1 MDFIKKNWEK
11 ALLGV
16 VLVGLLVAVVGLPIK
31 IASEKEELESI
42 RVGITEK
49 PVSEIPDLDLSAAKT
64 VLTRTEEPVTLDL
77 TTSNRVFNPVPWK
90 RSPNGQLLRVNTGN
104 EIGVRAM
111 QVESISPLYLV
122 VTFDSVLTSDSGSRY
137 AIGIERQAEA
147 SRRARLKH
155 QTYAAVGEKNETFLL
170 RDVKGPPAAP
180 TSLDLTLSDG
190 EPISIGPDKPYKRVE
205 GYATDLYYPPD
216 SRNWTD
222 KRVGDRIPIEREY
235 YNIVAITKNEVVLSA
250 PSGKKTTLKLT
261 PGSQHAMSGSGA
273 QRFPK

>member
-1 MDFIKKNWEK
+1 MEFIKKNWEK

-16 VLVGLLVAVVGLPIK
+16 VLVGLLVAVVGLPLK
-31 IASEKEELESI
+31 IAGEKAELEAI

-49 PVSEIPDLDLSAAKT
+49 PVSEIPDLDLSAAET
-64 VLTRTEEPVTLDL
+64 ALVRSEQPVTLDL

-90 RSPNGQLLRVNTGN
+90 RSASGQLLRVDTGN
-104 EIGVRAM
+104 EIGVGAM

-147 SRRARLKH
+147 SKRARVKR
-155 QTYAAVGEKNETFLL
+155 QSYAAEGEKNENFLL
-170 RDVKGPPAAP
+170 RTVNGPADAP
-180 TSLDLTLSDG
+180 TSLVLDLSDSG
-190 EPISIGPDKPYKRVE
+190 ESITITRDKPYKRVD
-205 GYATDLYYPPD
+205 GYTADLIYPPD
-216 SRNWTD
+216 NRRWTD

-250 PSGKKTTLKLT
+250 PSGKKTTLKL
-261 PGSQHAMSGSGA
+261 SSGS
-273 QRFPK
+273 